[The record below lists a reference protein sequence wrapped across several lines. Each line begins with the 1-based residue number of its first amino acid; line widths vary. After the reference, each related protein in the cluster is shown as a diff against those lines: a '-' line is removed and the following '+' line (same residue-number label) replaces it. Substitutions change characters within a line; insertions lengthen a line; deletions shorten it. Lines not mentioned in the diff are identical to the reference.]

1 MSMNRRSFL
10 KAVGWATIA
19 GAMERA
25 EASSQQRPNIVFL
38 LTDDQSYNSLGCMG
52 NRQVTTPHFDELAA
66 DGVVFN
72 GHYDTTSICMASR
85 ATIMTGQYEYR
96 HGCNF
101 TRGSLA
107 RGQWSRSYPVLLREA
122 GYYTCF
128 AGKFGFAV
136 TDGPDKSGYNSN
148 DKMPM
153 DSFDVWHGWPEQGSY
168 RTADNEFVAGY
179 AEKYPHL
186 TRALGAAARD
196 FIRKAAKRQQ
206 PFCLSVSFKA
216 PHGPLQPDP
225 EFDDVYAS
233 TVWQEPPNY
242 DEPGAAHLPKQAKSG
257 RQYLKIRTFRP
268 ATYQKNM
275 RKYHQQ
281 IYGVDYAIGMIRTE
295 LKRQGL
301 ADNTVIIATSD
312 NGYNCGSHGFGGK
325 VLPYEEGSRAPL
337 IVHDP
342 RQRSAG
348 NGRRCRSV
356 TGNIDIMP
364 TLLDFAGLPIPG
376 DVDGKSLRP
385 LVRNPGGRVRDAMAI
400 LNVWGNIGTHEL
412 SVVTENYKYIYW
424 FFAGA
429 GRKAAEEL
437 YHLPNDRYEMNN
449 LADLPERQTILNE
462 MRLLYDLQIER
473 WKKTCVQRN
482 ECSEWGTLLNRSVS
496 WEAKEKVIPA
506 STMRSDREFRSGE
519 KTRRSGRTNAIR

>member
-1 MSMNRRSFL
+1 M
-10 KAVGWATIA
+10 
-19 GAMERA
+19 
-25 EASSQQRPNIVFL
+25 
-38 LTDDQSYNSLGCMG
+38 
-52 NRQVTTPHFDELAA
+52 
-66 DGVVFN
+66 
-72 GHYDTTSICMASR
+72 
-85 ATIMTGQYEYR
+85 
-96 HGCNF
+96 
-101 TRGSLA
+101 
-107 RGQWSRSYPVLLREA
+107 
-122 GYYTCF
+122 
-128 AGKFGFAV
+128 
-136 TDGPDKSGYNSN
+136 
-148 DKMPM
+148 
-153 DSFDVWHGWPEQGSY
+153 
-168 RTADNEFVAGY
+168 
-179 AEKYPHL
+179 
-186 TRALGAAARD
+186 
-196 FIRKAAKRQQ
+196 
-206 PFCLSVSFKA
+206 
-216 PHGPLQPDP
+216 
-225 EFDDVYAS
+225 
-233 TVWQEPPNY
+233 
-242 DEPGAAHLPKQAKSG
+242 
-257 RQYLKIRTFRP
+257 
-268 ATYQKNM
+268 
-275 RKYHQQ
+275 
-281 IYGVDYAIGMIRTE
+281 
-295 LKRQGL
+295 
-301 ADNTVIIATSD
+301 
-312 NGYNCGSHGFGGK
+312 
-325 VLPYEEGSRAPL
+325 

-412 SVVTENYKYIYW
+412 SVVTKNYKYIYW

-482 ECSEWGTLLNRSVS
+482 ECPEWGTLLNRSVS

>member
-1 MSMNRRSFL
+1 MDRRSFL
-10 KAVGWATIA
+10 KAAGWATIA
-19 GAMERA
+19 GAMECA
-25 EASSQQRPNIVFL
+25 TAASQQRPNIVFL

-52 NRQVTTPHFDELAA
+52 NRQVKTPHFDELAA
-66 DGVVFN
+66 DGVVFD

-85 ATIMTGQYEYR
+85 ATIMTGKYEYR

-101 TRGSLA
+101 TRGSLP
-107 RGQWSRSYPVLLREA
+107 REQWRRSYPVLLREA

-136 TDGPDKSGYNSN
+136 TDAPDKSGWNSN
-148 DKMPM
+148 NKMPM
-153 DSFDVWHGWPEQGSY
+153 DSFDVWHGWPGQGSY
-168 RTADNEFVAGY
+168 RTADNEFVARY
-179 AEKYPHL
+179 AEKYPHV
-186 TRALGAAARD
+186 TRALGAAAQD
-196 FIRKAAKRQQ
+196 FIKQASKRRQ

-225 EFDDVYAS
+225 EFDDVYAD

-268 ATYQKNM
+268 ATYQASM
-275 RKYHQQ
+275 RKYQQQ
-281 IYGVDYAIGMIRTE
+281 IYGVDCAIGTIRAE

-337 IVHDP
+337 IVYDP
-342 RQRSAG
+342 RHKNAQV
-348 NGRRCRSV
+348 GRRCRSV

-364 TLLDFAGLPIPG
+364 TILDLAGLPIPG

-385 LVRNPGGRVRDAMAI
+385 LVPNPGGRVRDAMAI
-400 LNVWGNIGTHEL
+400 LNVWGSIPTHEL
-412 SVVTENYKYIYW
+412 SVVTADYKYIYW
-424 FFAGA
+424 FFAGE
-429 GRKAAEEL
+429 GMKAAEEL
-437 YHLPNDRYEMNN
+437 YHLPGDRYEMNN
-449 LADLPERQTILNE
+449 LAAHPEKQTTLNK
-462 MRLLYDLQIER
+462 MRLLYDVEIER
-473 WKKTCVQRN
+473 WKKNCVRRS
-482 ECSEWGTLLNRSVS
+482 EYPEWGTLLDRSVP

-506 STMRSDREFRSGE
+506 RAIQSDRKSRSGE
-519 KTRRSGRTNAIR
+519 KTRRSRRTNVTR